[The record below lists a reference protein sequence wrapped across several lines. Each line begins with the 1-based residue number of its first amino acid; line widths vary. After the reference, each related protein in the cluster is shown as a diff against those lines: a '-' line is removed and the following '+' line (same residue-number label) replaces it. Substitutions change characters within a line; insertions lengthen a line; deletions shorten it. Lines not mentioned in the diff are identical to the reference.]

1 VTTHE
6 TGVPPDGEERQGEH
20 EAQRLD
26 EAGRWLVPWPL
37 AAAALLAVLA
47 LILGVGLAANARQR
61 PQSPIAPQQTPTPA
75 PHVVVMA
82 TSKVTPLAAT
92 SPALTPQA
100 LTVTPPRAEAEK
112 ASNKAPATEVRV
124 IVAPTV
130 ALTEQANELGSH
142 QTSTSDA
149 NSDYESKMSKLTLVP
164 TVDLGLES
172 DIVSAYRHYWD
183 VRADAFL
190 NLDPTHLSDVSADP
204 HLTVLQN
211 TIDQLRAEGHA
222 IKTKVHLNF
231 RVVSATTDTA
241 IVSEDF
247 VDDSSYVDPDT
258 KEVLPDDNNGGYATG
273 VELKVAFKL
282 REMDDVW
289 KVVDSARAQ

>member
-1 VTTHE
+1 
-6 TGVPPDGEERQGEH
+6 
-20 EAQRLD
+20 
-26 EAGRWLVPWPL
+26 VPWPL

-47 LILGVGLAANARQR
+47 LMLGVGLAANARLR
-61 PQSPIAPQQTPTPA
+61 PQSPIAPQQTPTLA
-75 PHVVVMA
+75 PRVAVMA
-82 TSKVTPLAAT
+82 TSKVTPVVAAST
-92 SPALTPQA
+92 ALTPQA
-100 LTVTPPRAEAEK
+100 LTVAPLRAETEK
-112 ASNKAPATEVRV
+112 ASNNAPATEVRV
-124 IVAPTV
+124 IIAPTV
-130 ALTEQANELGSH
+130 APTEQANELGSH
-142 QTSTSDA
+142 QTHTSDA
-149 NSDYESKMSKLTLVP
+149 NSNYESEVSKPTLVP

-190 NLDPTHLSDVSADP
+190 NLDQTHLSEVSADP

-211 TIDQLRAEGHA
+211 AIDQLRTEGHA

-231 RVVSATTDTA
+231 KVVSATTHTA
-241 IVSEDF
+241 MIFEDF

-258 KEVLPDDNNGGYATG
+258 KNVLPDNNNGGYAIG

-282 REMDDVW
+282 QKMDDVW